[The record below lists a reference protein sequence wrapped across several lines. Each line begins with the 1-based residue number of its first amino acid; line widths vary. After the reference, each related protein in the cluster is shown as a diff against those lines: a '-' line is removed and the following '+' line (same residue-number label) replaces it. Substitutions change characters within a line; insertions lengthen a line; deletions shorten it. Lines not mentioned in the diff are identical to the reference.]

1 MFTLSIFTPLPV
13 SFLAFLASFSLRLTP
28 SSSSKE
34 LKDGNLWQNLKT
46 LMSIPEVWLISLV
59 ILTGYQLFWA
69 TYSFSAYLQDYFAL
83 SSTSAAFLTVA
94 KLWMRPIGGIASGF
108 LGDRIGRE
116 KTLMTTLTG
125 SVIGLLL
132 LIIVPKE
139 TAVNLLLL
147 LVLVIGVLTY
157 ATRGLYW
164 SILSEE
170 KVP

>member
-1 MFTLSIFTPLPV
+1 
-13 SFLAFLASFSLRLTP
+13 
-28 SSSSKE
+28 
-34 LKDGNLWQNLKT
+34 
-46 LMSIPEVWLISLV
+46 
-59 ILTGYQLFWA
+59 
-69 TYSFSAYLQDYFAL
+69 
-83 SSTSAAFLTVA
+83 
-94 KLWMRPIGGIASGF
+94 MRPIGGIASGF

-170 KVP
+170 KVPKRVMGLAIGVISLVGYLPDIYLPWLNGLLSQAFSKVYVPGLFSYHCYAGFLGVMACFILKNRTKKA